1 MSLKQQRELLRT
13 WLNSRKV
20 VYCEPLKDI
29 DFAKDIDDGLKLLDD
44 VDGAL
49 SEATKQIQENPCVQ
63 LECQIEIG
71 MRNARRNW
79 KRSKKKG
86 NNNVTD
92 DDFKRI
98 VSTRWIPLNCV
109 LSVLGVDG
117 KEKEKPT

>member
-1 MSLKQQRELLRT
+1 MSLKQQIGLLRT

-49 SEATKQIQENPCVQ
+49 SEAAKQIQE
-63 LECQIEIG
+63 LFDD
-71 MRNARRNW
+71 
-79 KRSKKKG
+79 
-86 NNNVTD
+86 TD
-92 DDFKRI
+92 SRAGDYRVISVVRGLKEE
-98 VSTRWIPLNCV
+98 V
-109 LSVLGVDG
+109 LAILDG

>member
-49 SEATKQIQENPCVQ
+49 SEAAKQIQELFDDTASRAGDYRVISVVRG
-63 LECQIEIG
+63 LKEEI
-71 MRNARRNW
+71 
-79 KRSKKKG
+79 
-86 NNNVTD
+86 
-92 DDFKRI
+92 
-98 VSTRWIPLNCV
+98 
-109 LSVLGVDG
+109 LSVLGVNG
-117 KEKEKPT
+117 KEKAKP